1 MKKIITIIILLAGA
15 ALLHADDVTVSGVD
29 SRFLAVSGEVNIY
42 AVVTGADGRMKADL
56 NAGDFRLLDA
66 PAGMPFGDGE
76 QEISG
81 FSAAGERRDGISF
94 LLLMDD
100 SASMYR
106 NAAGDRTDNTG
117 EMRAAMARS
126 EAKRFLRDIGSSL
139 DRAGL
144 AEFGTGYRVL
154 AGPRTDRASVNS
166 ALAVHEEPVT
176 EEAYTELYAAI
187 AESAGTMSS
196 QKGRRIVILFSDG
209 VNFAFA
215 EKRGEPHPE
224 YGMRSWNP
232 DDALIALR
240 EEAVTLYAVRFG
252 PDRDEALASV
262 ARATGGLVFDVD
274 GESELEG
281 LYGRIRERILSEY
294 RLSYR
299 PRPTGAMET
308 RVGLELASG
317 SSRGE
322 LTYLSGFMMG
332 RPAGIGSVLL
342 SLLAVP
348 AAALILWVLYRLK
361 AAEMP
366 EQASLGR
373 LRPRPG
379 ETMTVAL
386 SGGKTVIAP
395 SPGGS
400 GTVIASPEELKA
412 PASGAT
418 IVVEKGKDGKW
429 RASGEEGVTVNN
441 RKTDSTVLEDGD
453 VIRAGEELIVFDDGN
468 G

>member
-1 MKKIITIIILLAGA
+1 MKNIVTIIIVLAIAA
-15 ALLHADDVTVSGVD
+15 ALPADDVTVSGAD
-29 SRFLAVSGEVNIY
+29 SRFLAVSGEVDIY
-42 AVVTGADGRMKADL
+42 AVVTGPDGEMKTDL
-56 NAGDFRLLDA
+56 DAGDFRLLDA
-66 PAGMPFGDGE
+66 PAGMAFGDEGLT
-76 QEISG
+76 ISG
-81 FSAAGERRDGISF
+81 FSAAGERRDGVSF
-94 LLLMDD
+94 LLLIDD

-106 NAAGDRTDNTG
+106 TAAGDPTDDTG
-117 EMRAAMARS
+117 EMRAAMART
-126 EAKRFLRDIGSSL
+126 EAQRFLQDIGSSL

-144 AEFGTGYRVL
+144 AEFGTRYRVL

-166 ALAVHEEPVT
+166 ELEVHEEPVT

-187 AESAGTMSS
+187 AESAATMAA

-209 VNFAFA
+209 VNFAYA

-232 DDALIALR
+232 DDALRALR

-281 LYGRIRERILSEY
+281 LYGQIRKRILSEY

-299 PRPTGAMET
+299 PRPTGAAET
-308 RVGLELASG
+308 RVGLELTSG
-317 SSRGE
+317 STRGE

-332 RPAGIGSVLL
+332 RPAAFGRVLL
-342 SLLAVP
+342 TLLALPVG
-348 AAALILWVLYRLK
+348 ALVLWILYRLK
-361 AAEMP
+361 TADRPGE
-366 EQASLGR
+366 ASLGR

-379 ETMTVAL
+379 ESMTVVL
-386 SGGKTVIAP
+386 SEGQTVIAP

-400 GTVIASPEELKA
+400 GTVIASAGELPA
-412 PASGAT
+412 ASGAT

-429 RASGEEGVTVNN
+429 RASGKEGVTVNN

-468 G
+468 P